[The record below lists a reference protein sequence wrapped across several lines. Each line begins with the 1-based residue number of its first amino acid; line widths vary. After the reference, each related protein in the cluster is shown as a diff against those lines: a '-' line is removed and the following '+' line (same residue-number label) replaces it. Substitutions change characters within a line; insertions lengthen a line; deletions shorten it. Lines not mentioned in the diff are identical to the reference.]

1 MTIDDLNEP
10 RGTDSWRGRAACLAI
25 GSELLGSHK
34 LDKNSLEITAVL
46 ARFAYDVAEK
56 RIVGDDVLAVA
67 AAVRDLLDRSEVV
80 VVTGGLGPTADD
92 VTREGVA
99 RALGRG
105 LAPDQEIERWLRDRY
120 QQVGRTM
127 PELCRSMARVVEGSK
142 VLLNDRGAAPGILV
156 HEGERILAVF
166 PGVPWEM
173 RDMLK
178 ESLIPEIERRA
189 AGRRRES
196 RTLLLGGVLESEV
209 EGRIRHLYD
218 RFGRHDIT
226 ILASFGVLRLVL
238 SARGSSDEVECRLEE
253 MEYAFRDVLGDDV
266 AGVDVAGLADVVVA
280 GLIDRGMTVAT
291 AESCTGGLVGA
302 AVTDVAGASQA
313 YVGGV
318 VCYSNE
324 VKESAVGVP
333 HAVLVE
339 HGAVS
344 EPVARAM
351 AEGVRRRLGAD
362 WGVGVTGIAG
372 PSGGTAEKPVGLVH
386 WAVAGPT
393 GVEAAHRVFSGDR
406 DVVRSWSMN
415 AVLDMLRRSLP
426 SEGMA

>member
-1 MTIDDLNEP
+1 MTVDDLNEP

-34 LDKNSLEITAVL
+34 LDKNSLEITAAL
-46 ARFAYDVAEK
+46 ARFGYDVVEK
-56 RIVGDDVLAVA
+56 RVVGDDVQSVAGAVKE
-67 AAVRDLLDRSEVV
+67 LLDHCEVV
-80 VVTGGLGPTADD
+80 AVTGGLGPTADD

-99 RALGRG
+99 RALGRR

-142 VLLNDRGAAPGILV
+142 VLLNERGAAPGILV

-173 RDMLK
+173 RDMLN

-238 SARGSSDEVECRLEE
+238 SARGAADEVAGRLDE
-253 MEYAFRDVLGDDV
+253 MEHAFRDLLVDDV

-280 GLIDRGMTVAT
+280 GLVDRGMTVAT

-313 YVGGV
+313 YVGGIV
-318 VCYSNE
+318 SYSNE
-324 VKESAVGVP
+324 VKESVVGVP
-333 HAVLVE
+333 LTVLVE
-339 HGAVS
+339 YGAVS

-351 AEGVRRRLGAD
+351 AEGVRRRLASD
-362 WGVGVTGIAG
+362 WGIGVTGIAG

-386 WAVAGPT
+386 WAVAGPS
-393 GVEAAHRVFSGDR
+393 GARAEHRVFSGDR
-406 DVVRSWSMN
+406 DVVRTWSMN
-415 AVLDMLRRSLP
+415 AALDLLRRSLRD
-426 SEGMA
+426 EGAT